1 MEPHVGISVPVKR
14 ESRACTLCLVKTQQK
29 DGSLQTRKKALNR
42 TGSASN
48 LILDFSASRMMRNRC
63 LKFEPPSPWYFVVT
77 AWTKPE
83 EDIGQKLEQANFSEQ
98 GMVICFKQEENF
110 MVKHWRRAFSL
121 PTVVGGN
128 RKSEAKPGKHHEGFS
143 TKELTFYLSL

>member
-29 DGSLQTRKKALNR
+29 DGSLQTRKKVLNR

-48 LILDFSASRMMRNRC
+48 LILDFWASRMMRNRC
-63 LKFEPPSPWYFVVT
+63 LKFEPPNPWYFVVT

-83 EDIGQKLEQANFSEQ
+83 EDIGQKLGASQLQWAGDGDLLQAGREFYGKALKKGFLSANGGGREQKKWGKAWKNIMR
-98 GMVICFKQEENF
+98 G
-110 MVKHWRRAFSL
+110 SL
-121 PTVVGGN
+121 QRN
-128 RKSEAKPGKHHEGFS
+128 
-143 TKELTFYLSL
+143 